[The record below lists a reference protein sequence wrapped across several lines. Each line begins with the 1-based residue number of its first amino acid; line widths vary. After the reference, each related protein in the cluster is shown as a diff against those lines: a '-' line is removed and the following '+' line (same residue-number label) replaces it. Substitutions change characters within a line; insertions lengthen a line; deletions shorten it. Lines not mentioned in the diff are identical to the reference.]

1 MKIFYFWPNILL
13 QNKHCKMWNYFLK
26 IFYFDALI
34 TNISLSNNLF
44 YFLFIKIFAYVVFK
58 KSILFFIFY
67 VHYIRS
73 LLKLKYIIFLVISK
87 KLTIK
92 KVFFF
97 FPGWEIINKV
107 EWIYKNILFN
117 VITFHLKRFWVN
129 PVLKKL
135 WWENNLTVL
144 IPASLSQPCHDEEVS
159 MRIQSDSWVQA

>member
-1 MKIFYFWPNILL
+1 MHKNVKCFTKISSVKHFIQICLSCLFDEIFYFWPNILL

-97 FPGWEIINKV
+97 FPWLRNNKQS
-107 EWIYKNILFN
+107 WMDIQKY
-117 VITFHLKRFWVN
+117 
-129 PVLKKL
+129 
-135 WWENNLTVL
+135 L
-144 IPASLSQPCHDEEVS
+144 I
-159 MRIQSDSWVQA
+159 